1 MPPIGRC
8 VLLRGALSTTT
19 VLKSDRLL
27 QDDPVLKLTV
37 LKLTVR
43 VVAKVENC

>member
-27 QDDPVLKLTV
+27 QDDPVLKTV